1 MSYPELKPVS
11 CKYGAPM
18 GRSCSGRH
26 PGDEKVYVR
35 EVRISSQGYDP
46 GGAYWGI
53 GNTLFHVTTS
63 CGTFSEF
70 IRAHH
75 RDHAIEKLERDYEGI
90 KFYRGASK

>member
-1 MSYPELKPVS
+1 MA
-11 CKYGAPM
+11 APLDVFSS
-18 GRSCSGRH
+18 GIGSSAVRSRGS
-26 PGDEKVYVR
+26 
-35 EVRISSQGYDP
+35 

-53 GNTLFHVTTS
+53 GNPLFHVTTA

-70 IRAHH
+70 IRAYH